1 MAMVLR
7 PHAGMGSFACP
18 AVCGAMDGGAG
29 AWSMSLG
36 TSALWKGGEGGVGG
50 GFSSSGGMRSWF
62 AGQPVEQSGMV
73 RRNQGW
79 QVNVAADHSGSKPEA
94 HKRRGKWGY
103 HPLEELTKHERE
115 AMQAG
120 NGRPSDADIARTIT
134 EVNWKA
140 VIYASVVTIEDIVF
154 GTEVQFLVDE
164 HGDFFF
170 EMNDDN
176 EFLSKLSDSQTFTV
190 MIGFGAMD
198 EVQVSE
204 MVDGGEEMDDDEDDD
219 DILMEFSDDSDD
231 EFNPE
236 DVVPPQFWEE
246 LAGATG
252 SLHEG
257 LSPESMGSLGG
268 WGGPE
273 TLAWVHPLEFATRIS
288 QAVTTDHTEEMNKP
302 TKRLTITGVVRRV
315 SEEEEPYV
323 QSLWYDR
330 FWWDED
336 NDGEEEGDSLV
347 GEDET
352 TKETDKDKGM
362 RTRWKVVTGAPSTSK
377 SGEGKPNP
385 TGMRRTST
393 KGGVEVDEQRSR
405 NGGLRPSST
414 SDSINSDA
422 DVDDGQD
429 VIRREVRASNIVRD
443 SAGVSSSTDEAALV
457 GSVLEGEILEGEVG
471 DIVEGASVDGG
482 DAVEGE
488 WTEEGTS
495 WDVGTTFYKLEMLSM
510 QLDLNSGLQKSIEIQ
525 DFSNGQPDILAHS
538 AAAIIERVNQGG
550 SKTDRALKALCRR
563 EKGLEVEEA
572 TVVGVDCLGMDLRVS
587 AGIEVQT
594 LRFQFN
600 RKATCEKV
608 ADQLID
614 QLLFPRPGVKRP
626 RKSQP
631 PRTPRRWQS

>member
-1 MAMVLR
+1 MAVMVVHS
-7 PHAGMGSFACP
+7 PSTP
-18 AVCGAMDGGAG
+18 AG
-29 AWSMSLG
+29 AAIRGCVAVSLPS
-36 TSALWKGGEGGVGG
+36 TSSLWKGNGEGRGLSS
-50 GFSSSGGMRSWF
+50 SSSGGSMRSWF
-62 AGQPVEQSGMV
+62 NAGQPVESSSGV

-120 NGRPSDADIARTIT
+120 NGRPSDADIARTLT
-134 EVNWKA
+134 EINWKA

-176 EFLSKLSDSQTFTV
+176 EFISKLCDSQTFTV

-204 MVDGGEEMDDDEDDD
+204 MAEGGDEMDNDEDDD
-219 DILMEFSDDSDD
+219 DILMEFSDDSDN
-231 EFNPE
+231 EFNP
-236 DVVPPQFWEE
+236 DDAIPPHFWEE
-246 LAGATG
+246 LSSGG
-252 SLHEG
+252 SLHDG

-273 TLAWVHPLEFATRIS
+273 TLAWVHPLEFATKIS

-302 TKRLTITGVVRRV
+302 TKRLTITGIVRKV
-315 SEEEEPYV
+315 TEEEEPYV

-336 NDGEEEGDSLV
+336 NENEEEESDALEQDDS
-347 GEDET
+347 
-352 TKETDKDKGM
+352 TKEPTTESKDKAT
-362 RTRWKVVTGAPSTSK
+362 RTRWKVVNGAPAALK
-377 SGEGKPNP
+377 AGEGKAP
-385 TGMRRTST
+385 RRSSS
-393 KGGVEVDEQRSR
+393 KGSLVEVDEQRSR
-405 NGGLRPSST
+405 KT
-414 SDSINSDA
+414 SDPTNSNTEIDSKSH
-422 DVDDGQD
+422 
-429 VIRREVRASNIVRD
+429 ASNVVRD
-443 SAGVSSSTDEAALV
+443 NSSTDEASTLIE
-457 GSVLEGEILEGEVG
+457 GDLEEGDG
-471 DIVEGASVDGG
+471 DS
-482 DAVEGE
+482 VEGE
-488 WTEEGTS
+488 WTEESAS

-510 QLDLNSGLQKSIEIQ
+510 QLDLNSGLQKFIEIQ
-525 DFSNGQPDILAHS
+525 DFSNGQADILAHS

-572 TVVGVDCLGMDLRVS
+572 SVVGVDCLGMDLRVS

-614 QLLFPRPGVKRP
+614 QLLYPRPGVKRP
-626 RKSQP
+626 RKSQQ